1 MDAATIAHFAAQQE
15 NEITEHHI
23 YAGLARRAK
32 DEKNRDILDHIA
44 QDELRHYTILRKYTN
59 RDISPRRSAIVYYT
73 AIARIFGLTF
83 GLKLM
88 ERGEGDA
95 QKIYGS
101 FLAIMPEAAS
111 ILHDEGEHER
121 ALIGTLREEKL
132 KYIGSIVLGLNDALV
147 ELLGVLAGLTFAF
160 QNPSLIAIAAIITGV
175 AASFS
180 MGASEYLSTKTERAT
195 RHPFTA
201 ALFTGGAY
209 VITVCILVA
218 PYLLIANPFV
228 SMGVAVASSV
238 AIIALFNFYISVAQ
252 DLSFVRRFG
261 EMVVVSFGVAVL
273 SFGIG
278 SLVRIF
284 FGIAV

>member
-1 MDAATIAHFAAQQE
+1 MDTATIAHFTTQQE

-32 DEKNRDILDHIA
+32 DEKNRSILEHIA
-44 QDELRHYTILRKYTN
+44 QDELRHYTILRKYTQ
-59 RDISPRRSAIVYYT
+59 RDIAPRKRAIFFYT
-73 AIARIFGLTF
+73 AIVRLFGLTF

-101 FLAIMPEAAS
+101 FLTLMPEAAD

-160 QNPSLIAIAAIITGV
+160 QNPSLIATAAIITGV

-201 ALFTGGAY
+201 ALFTGSAY
-209 VITVCILVA
+209 IITVCILVA

-228 SMGVAVASSV
+228 SMGIAVASAV
-238 AIIALFNFYISVAQ
+238 VIIGLFNFYISVAQ
-252 DLSFVRRFG
+252 DLSFAKRFG
-261 EMVVVSFGVAVL
+261 EMIVVSFGVAL
-273 SFGIG
+273 FSFIIG
-278 SLVRIF
+278 SLVRTF
-284 FGIAV
+284 FGITI